1 MTMLRFTILKTIIMS
16 TNVEKAEP
24 EVSLHI
30 NENMEYSQR
39 NDIEDGPFV
48 VWRIKSK
55 PVIT

>member
-39 NDIEDGPFV
+39 NDIEDCFCCCLENQ
-48 VWRIKSK
+48 I
-55 PVIT
+55 